1 MKKTTKTLLSLLLV
15 LVMALQFGAVA
26 PAARAEGELPGSA
39 AVSLYVLAPVDE
51 DGNLSSSAQTNG
63 QLKDSSIL
71 SSLAT
76 LSDVAALQ
84 ANGLVLTPPEGYA
97 VASLYIAAAVND
109 DLLEAVSEDFA
120 SLTGNG
126 AEIEIDPDFFSA
138 GKFNATSTAYTL
150 GLVLARVTAVEA
162 KAATCTEAGNDAY
175 YTIAG
180 ELYLLDEIP
189 VIAAPGTHSDP
200 LTHHE
205 AVAATAEADG
215 NIEYWE
221 CSVCGKYFSDANGEN
236 EITDK
241 TSVVTHYEA
250 PADRNTAHEHTLQEV
265 PAVEATATADGNIQY
280 WKCTDPDCDK
290 FFSDANGE
298 NEITDKTSVVTH
310 YQAPAATTCRLS
322 FDAHGGTGNMDP
334 MDVTVGEAYTVPA
347 CGFTAP
353 ENKEFSHWLRGDEV
367 LHPDDPD
374 TISGDNTLVAI
385 WKDAAAP
392 AHTHSLTLVPAKN
405 ATATADGNR
414 AYYTCSGC
422 TDIFLDAEGQQPTT
436 LEAVKIDKAGTPAI
450 LSDTETEWK
459 ADDQDGLSLHFDA
472 DFATNSAGI
481 AVDVDGTAIT
491 AFSVREGSVIVL
503 IEPSYMATLTP
514 GTHTIVVH
522 FPSGHDVTVEVTV
535 PTPAPGTTALAFA
548 FDVTG
553 FTKVYDGNAFD
564 LNSLKNYIS
573 LTSLPAGHKADV
585 EITYEGGV
593 TELYNVGTAVVKLH
607 LKSVKDASDTD
618 VTSSFTCADA
628 NAVVTITKRKITVE
642 TRDDSKVYDGKS
654 WSYTHMK
661 NPQPIMTYTD
671 PKLGEYIHSG
681 NTFVQT
687 ISIKY
692 TAAPKNMGTYE
703 NSAELIIREKVKGSS
718 GTGVDVTSNYEITY
732 KFGKIKITDSSGKIP
747 AGTTPVTGDANNIWI
762 WVGLMAAAVVIV
774 VVLLVVTRKGRKGDK
789 APSSGAPE

>member
-120 SLTGNG
+120 SLTGSG

-162 KAATCTEAGNDAY
+162 KAATCTEDGNDAY
-175 YTIAG
+175 YTIGG

-189 VIAAPGTHSDP
+189 TIAAAGAHSDP
-200 LTHHE
+200 LIHHE
-205 AVAATAEADG
+205 RTEATAEANG

-221 CSVCGKYFSDANGEN
+221 CSVCHKYFSDANGQT

-241 TSVVTHYEA
+241 DSVVLTYQA
-250 PADRNTAHEHTLQEV
+250 PAHTHTLVEV
-265 PAVEATATADGNIQY
+265 PAVEATADADGNIQY
-280 WKCTDPDCDK
+280 WKCSDAECDK
-290 FFSDANGE
+290 YFSDANGE

-310 YQAPAATTCRLS
+310 YQAPAHTHTL
-322 FDAHGGTGNMDP
+322 
-334 MDVTVGEAYTVPA
+334 VEVPA
-347 CGFTAP
+347 VEATADADGNIQYWKCTDTECDKYFSDANG
-353 ENKEFSHWLRGDEV
+353 ENEITDKTSVVTHYQ
-367 LHPDDPD
+367 
-374 TISGDNTLVAI
+374 
-385 WKDAAAP
+385 AP

-436 LEAVKIDKAGTPAI
+436 LEAVKIDKAGTPAVI
-450 LSDTETEWK
+450 PEGTETEWK

-472 DFATNSAGI
+472 DFATNSTGI
-481 AVDVDGTAIT
+481 TVDVDGAPIT
-491 AFSVREGSVIVL
+491 AFRVTQGSVI
-503 IEPSYMATLTP
+503 ITIDPSYMATLTP
-514 GTHTIVVH
+514 GEHTIVVH
-522 FPSGHDVTVEVTV
+522 FPSGHDVTVKVTV

-628 NAVVTITKRKITVE
+628 NATVTITKRKITVE